1 VGAQEH
7 ALLDLRFPS
16 HDQIFHLDL
25 LARKRVFV
33 HEHLP
38 LGFAPQSYKVILQ
51 QPLLLK
57 HPSRTCGP
65 RADLAEFLEV
75 TEGTLGVQRR
85 RWSPPTRRDLRSAGG
100 STAWFG
106 RDRYR

>member
-1 VGAQEH
+1 M
-7 ALLDLRFPS
+7 LDLRFPS

-38 LGFAPQSYKVILQ
+38 LGFAPQSYKMILK

-57 HPSRTCGP
+57 HPGRTRGP
-65 RADLAEFLEV
+65 RAYLAESLEV
-75 TEGTLGVQRR
+75 TEGTLGVQWS
-85 RWSPPTRRDLRSAGG
+85 RWSPPPRCDLRAAGG
-100 STAWFG
+100 FTA
-106 RDRYR
+106 RCSRNRYR